1 MNEEELMR
9 MGFFKIET
17 NLTGAEGDE
26 KRFKLYENYN
36 GVFLRIIV
44 SKHKDIFVVDHI
56 YFNSPKSDEL
66 QLKFFGTDLSLDNIL
81 KRIKAYREN
90 NPPSDD
96 GPETF

>member
-9 MGFFKIET
+9 MGFFEIT
-17 NLTGAEGDE
+17 LTSSEQDV
-26 KRFKLYENYN
+26 KYFKLYEYYD

-44 SKHKDIFVVDHI
+44 SKRKDIFVVDHI
-56 YFNSPKSDEL
+56 YFDSPKSDEL
-66 QLKFFGTDLSLDNIL
+66 QLEFFGTDLTIANIL
-81 KRIKAYREN
+81 DKIKAYRES